1 MKFTLNYWI
10 DDGWYIGKLKEVPGV
25 FSQAE
30 TLEELKANIEDAYN
44 LMMEEDSTIPVS
56 DIQTAEIHLDVA

>member
-10 DDGWYIGKLKEVPGV
+10 DDGWFVGQLLEVPGV

-30 TLEELKANIEDAYN
+30 TLDELLSNIKEVYN
-44 LMMEEDSTIPVS
+44 LMLEETREQSLKQHNSHQLELVI
-56 DIQTAEIHLDVA
+56 

>member
-1 MKFTLNYWI
+1 MKFTLYYWI

-44 LMMEEDSTIPVS
+44 LMMEEDSNIPVS